1 MSPILRLSLL
11 LALSNCLG
19 GCGFFSGVSVKTN
32 GVQASQPSK
41 VLIQFSVDER
51 DEPID
56 YLDESNL
63 SIYETD
69 VLLDSK
75 GIGLRLLPRETNAV
89 GHTVLLLDLSGA
101 ANSTELEKLERGASH
116 FVEKVTT
123 TQEVTVLAYDGGDR
137 VRLVGNFPRV
147 SAASAPT
154 ITLDAFSSGD
164 DSRDLNGAVLQAL
177 DILKSELAEETK
189 PIRLGTLVVHARGPD
204 LAGRKPESDLR
215 AALDDDSVDHF
226 VITPEE
232 SNVPVEGDLGAT
244 AAFHYENADDLPLRF
259 QDLGMRVRKSWGR
272 HYLLSYCSP
281 ARAGSRT
288 VTVKVRYLD
297 EDGAERSGSG
307 DAEFSAEG
315 FTAGCKP
322 SVVPT
327 APVTM
332 SVEPVVEPT
341 PAPVEPTVEA
351 TPKKKKSP
359 PAKKKATPTEA
370 APTAPEAPDDDVVA
384 PPSSGKY
391 K

>member
-1 MSPILRLSLL
+1 MLRFSLL
-11 LALSNCLG
+11 LALSTCLG

-32 GVQASQPSK
+32 GVQATQPSK

-63 SIYETD
+63 SVYETD

-75 GIGLRLLPRETNAV
+75 DIGLRLLPRDTNAI

-101 ANSTELEKLERGASH
+101 ADSAELKKLERGASH

-123 TQEVTVLAYDGGDR
+123 TQEVTVLAYDGGER
-137 VRLVGNFPRV
+137 VRLVGHFPRV
-147 SAASAPT
+147 TTTVVPT
-154 ITLDAFSSGD
+154 IALDAFSSGD
-164 DSRDLNGAVLQAL
+164 DSRDLNGAVLQAIE
-177 DILKSELAEETK
+177 ILKAELAEESK

-204 LAGRKPESDLR
+204 LAGRKSESDLR
-215 AALDDDSVDHF
+215 TALDDSSVDHF

-232 SNVPVEGDLGAT
+232 SNLPVEGDLGAT
-244 AAFHYENADDLPLRF
+244 ATFHYENADDLPLRF

-307 DAEFSAEG
+307 DADFSAEG

-322 SVVPT
+322 SVVP
-327 APVTM
+327 AAAITM
-332 SVEPVVEPT
+332 SEDPVVEPT
-341 PAPVEPTVEA
+341 PTPVEPVVET

-370 APTAPEAPDDDVVA
+370 PPTASEPPDDDVVA